1 MFLTLLNCLERVL
14 LMARCVL
21 YAEEE
26 TVKNASDEEAEMERL
41 LGKGKP
47 AETADPQPL
56 VREEQPAPAVARP
69 WDKHKEKH
77 GK

>member
-1 MFLTLLNCLERVL
+1 M
-14 LMARCVL
+14 

-77 GK
+77 GNLALKFIMK